1 MGDRKYGHRGYM
13 DSDRGSSGE
22 RSSGERRPSGPRPDR
37 PEGPR
42 GRGADQNKALVFACR
57 ACSEKLRDLTDI
69 GPQTTCAK
77 CGADLHACAQCSNFD
92 TSARWECSRYKEI
105 PKRVVSK
112 KLRNDC
118 PLFMP
123 LKSFDLTG
131 TRAAETPDSSR
142 AAFDA
147 LFKK

>member
-13 DSDRGSSGE
+13 ESDRSSPSE
-22 RSSGERRPSGPRPDR
+22 HRPRGPRPDR

-42 GRGADQNKALVFACR
+42 GRGADQNKAVVFACR
-57 ACSEKLRDLTDI
+57 ACGEIRRDLTDLR
-69 GPQTTCAK
+69 PDTTCAK
-77 CGADLHACAQCSNFD
+77 CGADLHACAQCANFD
-92 TSARWECSRYKEI
+92 TSARWECIRYKEI
-105 PKRVVSK
+105 PARIPSK

-118 PLFMP
+118 PLFTP
-123 LKSFDLTG
+123 AKSFDLTG
-131 TRAAETPDSSR
+131 SRAAETPDSSR

>member
-1 MGDRKYGHRGYM
+1 M
-13 DSDRGSSGE
+13 
-22 RSSGERRPSGPRPDR
+22 
-37 PEGPR
+37 
-42 GRGADQNKALVFACR
+42 FACK
-57 ACSEKLRDLTDI
+57 ACGEIRRDVGDI
-69 GPQTTCAK
+69 TPETQCSR

-92 TSARWECSRYKEI
+92 TSARWECSKWKEI
-105 PKRVVSK
+105 PKRIVSK

-118 PLFMP
+118 PLFTP

-131 TRAAETPDSSR
+131 TRATETPDTSR

>member
-1 MGDRKYGHRGYM
+1 MSDRKYGHRGYM
-13 DSDRGSSGE
+13 DSDRDRS
-22 RSSGERRPSGPRPDR
+22 SSGERRPSGPRPDR

-57 ACSEKLRDLTDI
+57 ACGERVRDVGAVT
-69 GPQTTCAK
+69 PESQCAK
-77 CGADLHACAQCSNFD
+77 CGADLHSCAQCSNFD
-92 TSARWECSRYKEI
+92 TGARWECRRWKEI
-105 PKRVVSK
+105 PKRIESK
-112 KLRNDC
+112 KKRNDC
-118 PLFMP
+118 PLFTP
-123 LKSFDLTG
+123 AKSFDLTG

>member
-1 MGDRKYGHRGYM
+1 MNDRKYGHRGYM
-13 DSDRGSSGE
+13 ESDRGSSG
-22 RSSGERRPSGPRPDR
+22 SGSGTKRPSGPRPDR

-57 ACSEKLRDLTDI
+57 GCGEKRRDITDLRADS
-69 GPQTTCAK
+69 TCAK
-77 CGADLHACAQCSNFD
+77 CGADLHSCVQCANFD
-92 TSARWECSRYKEI
+92 TAARWECALWKQI
-105 PKRVVSK
+105 PARIPAK

-118 PLFMP
+118 PLFAP
-123 LKSFDLTG
+123 ARAFDLTG
-131 TRAAETPDSSR
+131 TRAAETPDTSR